1 MLGFFA
7 VAATPDL
14 QGQLTFKPFP
24 KGLLIGIGFPPPLS
38 QMTINASSSQTV
50 HCASPR
56 ARTIRSNDFYY
67 AAKVEHNI
75 AITQEIKMSEYQ

>member
-50 HCASPR
+50 RLLERERFAVMTFTTLPRLYIISP
-56 ARTIRSNDFYY
+56 SL
-67 AAKVEHNI
+67 K
-75 AITQEIKMSEYQ
+75 K

>member
-38 QMTINASSSQTV
+38 QMTINASSSQDPDCV
-50 HCASPR
+50 SPR
-56 ARTIRSNDFYY
+56 ARTSAETTHKNC
-67 AAKVEHNI
+67 ESCI
-75 AITQEIKMSEYQ
+75 AIHFALVNRYII